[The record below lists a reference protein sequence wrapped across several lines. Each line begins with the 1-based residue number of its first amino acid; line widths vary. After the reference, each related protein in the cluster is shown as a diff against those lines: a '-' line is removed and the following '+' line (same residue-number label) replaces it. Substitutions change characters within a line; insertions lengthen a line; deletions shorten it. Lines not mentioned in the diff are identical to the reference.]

1 MTLGERITSMDAWL
15 LDKVFQPLADRLPDR
30 LSPFDVGMSLQLGSI
45 LMTAVVIAG
54 VFFMSGMTAI
64 SDMLYNVLGWVLYL
78 TFFIG
83 TARMRA
89 LVKVGQANP
98 LRYMLLSLRVLSIG
112 FMAYKL
118 YEAVSAPMIFAMIVW
133 PDACGSVVFA
143 MGLYFISCQPP
154 SPWRQTRKQTH
165 LRPVFVRSGNGF

>member
-1 MTLGERITSMDAWL
+1 MTLGERITSIDAWL
-15 LDKVFQPLADRLPDR
+15 LDRVFQPLADRLPDR

-83 TARMRA
+83 IASKRT
-89 LVKVGQANP
+89 LVKAGQANP

-112 FMAYKL
+112 PMVFKH
-118 YEAVSAPMIFAMIVW
+118 YEAVSAPAIFSMIVW
-133 PDACGSVVFA
+133 PDAFGGVVFV

-154 SPWRQTRKQTH
+154 SPWRRAREQSH
-165 LRPVFVRSGNGF
+165 LRPAFVRSGGGF